1 MARIEVQMK
10 TRIFLLIGVL
20 LMAACGGGTPEATP
34 TSVPTIAVP
43 TSTVP
48 ATAIAAT
55 ATPFPTLPAFTDT
68 PTTGTETAATP
79 GGPVVDRAAFI
90 DDVTVPDGT
99 DFAPGASFT
108 KTWRVRNAGTSTW
121 TTAYAI
127 EFVNGTNS
135 TNMAT
140 VTKVNLPNDVAPGA
154 TVDISV
160 NMVAPSTLG
169 SYTSLWQFVGASGNK
184 FGVGPNFN
192 ELIYL
197 QIDVI
202 TGGATSGGGVTA
214 PAPTAS
220 GPLNPAKVVKASLT
234 VDTANVLND
243 CPHTFVFRAVL
254 NIEGGGVVK
263 YQLEAVSNTS
273 GFAFDLPAPIE
284 STFTTNGP
292 HTFGVNYTLEMRN
305 AVSGEAWLHVL
316 SPNELTSERVP
327 FSLTCPATSTAVPFP
342 TGTPAAS
349 ATP

>member
-1 MARIEVQMK
+1 MK
-10 TRIFLLIGVL
+10 IRLVLLISL
-20 LMAACGGGTPEATP
+20 LLLTACGGGTPEPTR

-43 TSTVP
+43 TST
-48 ATAIAAT
+48 
-55 ATPFPTLPAFTDT
+55 FPPTNPVAVTSTLPANAET
-68 PTTGTETAATP
+68 PGTPAATSETAATS
-79 GGPVVDRAAFI
+79 GGPTVDRAAFVE
-90 DDVTVPDGT
+90 DVTVPDGT
-99 DFAPGASFT
+99 DFAPSATFT

-135 TNMAT
+135 TNMAAT
-140 VTKVNLPNDVAPGA
+140 TKVNLPRDVAPGD

-160 NMVAPSTLG
+160 DMTAPSNLG
-169 SYTSLWQFVGASGNK
+169 SYTSLWQFVGAAGNK

-197 QIDVI
+197 QIDVV

-220 GPLNPAKVVKASLT
+220 GPLNPAKVVKASLS
-234 VDTANVLND
+234 VDTANVQND
-243 CPHTFVFRAVL
+243 CPHTFVFRAIL

-273 GFAFDLPAPIE
+273 GFAFDLPEPIE

-327 FSLTCPATSTAVPFP
+327 FSLTCPATSTPVPFP
-342 TGTPAAS
+342 TFTQAPS